1 MVFKQIAADIAEIK
15 WEYKDNTLFLEIK
28 GYLRSAG
35 YSLREPKI
43 EFDERERKISI
54 SLMTIKKENILST
67 QALVPFTK
75 KIEFSI
81 SSKGTWEVFC
91 NDKAITIDI

>member
-1 MVFKQIAADIAEIK
+1 MMFKQIAADIAEIK

-35 YSLREPKI
+35 YSLREPKVKFN
-43 EFDERERKISI
+43 EKERKISI
-54 SLMTIKKENILST
+54 SLTTQKTENIIST

-81 SSKGTWEVFC
+81 SSKGTWQVFC
-91 NDKAITIDI
+91 NGKAITIDI